1 VADTVMPRPRLDTT
15 APALAGGPVFL
26 DADEAARLA
35 ACLGEASALGA
46 TLADEARAL
55 ETWLAAPMWVPGSGP
70 GGGIEHE
77 QHKRHYTQ
85 LFAAGRH
92 WQMTGDRRLL
102 DRIRRVLLAYAALY
116 PTLPFA
122 KPYSQNPPGK
132 LFHQILN
139 EHMWLLFAAA
149 GYGAV
154 RAALTVGDRAAIEQN
169 LFEPMVAM
177 FTVTYAH
184 HFDIIHNHGMWAS
197 GAVGVAGIA
206 CGRADWVRLAVDGQF
221 GDRATAG
228 FLAQLRQLFSPTGYY
243 EEGPYYQRFA
253 LQPMFLF
260 AEALERARPDLGIY
274 GHADHAIRRAF
285 DGALACA
292 LDDGTLIPL
301 NDALKRMTIGSL
313 GYRLGASLLYRRDG
327 AAPRLVALAERHG
340 RVWPDGAGLM
350 LSDALKAGAPRAF
363 VTGSRLMTCG
373 ADGDRGAVGILR
385 VGGAVASLDAGSHGL
400 AEHAHFDGLTLGFF
414 EGGAEALRDYGAVR
428 WINVEPKNGG
438 AYLPEN
444 VSFAKQTIA
453 HNTVTVDE
461 TSQHGGDADRAV
473 GTHGRMLRFAAE
485 TEGRALMAGEV
496 ADFTPGVRLRRTT
509 ALLTHADF
517 ERPLLIDLLDIAADA
532 AHRYDHALY
541 FDGQVIVPPAG
552 FAAADA
558 LTPLGTAPG
567 YRHLWRLGSAPL
579 RDGANGLTWLQGA
592 TFRTLTLAASAPAE
606 LILTRIG
613 ANDPAFNLRAEP
625 GLVVRLNARDAWIAN
640 VLESH
645 GYFDEATETSRAP
658 HGQIAR
664 VERVVSDG
672 VRAVLRLVGHDRD
685 GQPAAWRV
693 GLALD
698 GNTHELKGFAWSGA
712 VEIIRDSAP

>member
-1 VADTVMPRPRLDTT
+1 MPRPLLPDAK
-15 APALAGGPVFL
+15 APALIGGPVFL
-26 DADEAARLA
+26 AADEAARLA
-35 ACLGEASALGA
+35 PRFGEASALGA
-46 TLADEARAL
+46 TLDDEARAI
-55 ETWLAAPMWVPGSGP
+55 EAWLAAPMWVPGSGP
-70 GGGIEHE
+70 GGGVEHE

-85 LFAAGRH
+85 IFAAARH
-92 WQMTGDRRLL
+92 WQMTGDRQLL
-102 DRIRRVLLAYAALY
+102 DRVRQVLLAYAELY
-116 PTLPFA
+116 PTLPYA
-122 KPYSQNPPGK
+122 RPYSQNPPAK

-154 RAALTVGDRAAIEQN
+154 RAELTAGDRAAIEQN

-177 FTVTYAH
+177 FTTTYAH

-206 CGRADWVRLAVDGQF
+206 CGRPDWVRLAVDGQF

-228 FLAQLRQLFSPTGYY
+228 FLAQLKQLFSPTGYY

-260 AEALERARPDLGIY
+260 AEALERALPGLRIY
-274 GHADHAIRRAF
+274 GHADHAIGRAF

-292 LDDGTLIPL
+292 LDDGTLLPL

-327 AAPRLVALAERHG
+327 ASPRLVALAERHG
-340 RVWPDGAGLM
+340 RVWPDAAGLM
-350 LSDALKAGAPRAF
+350 LSDALRAGAPRAF
-363 VTGSRLMTCG
+363 ATDSRLMTCG
-373 ADGDRGAVGILR
+373 PEGDRGAVGILR
-385 VGGAVASLDAGSHGL
+385 AAGAVASLDAGSHGL

-414 EGGAEALRDYGAVR
+414 EGGAEVLRDYGAVR

-444 VSFAKQTIA
+444 LSFAKQTIA

-473 GTHGRMLRFAAE
+473 GTHGRMLRFASEAD
-485 TEGRALMAGEV
+485 GRALMAGEIDG
-496 ADFTPGVRLRRTT
+496 ATPGVRLRRTT
-509 ALLTHADF
+509 ALVTHADF
-517 ERPLLIDLLDIAADA
+517 DRPLLIDLVDIAADA
-532 AHRYDHALY
+532 EHRYDHALY

-552 FAAADA
+552 FVAAETLA
-558 LTPLGTAPG
+558 PLGPEPG
-567 YRHLWRLGSAPL
+567 YRHLWPLGSAPL
-579 RDGANGLTWLQGA
+579 GDGAGGLTWLQGA

-625 GLVVRLNARDAWIAN
+625 GLVVRLNARDASIVN
-640 VLESH
+640 ILESH

-664 VERVVSDG
+664 VERVASDG
-672 VRAVLRLVGHDRD
+672 VRTALRLIGHDRD

-693 GLALD
+693 GLALEGD
-698 GNTHELKGFAWSGA
+698 AHDFAGFAWSGA
-712 VEIIRDSAP
+712 VDIVRDCAP